1 VGIFYLPVT
10 AIFRI
15 WVSGVFIFAD

>member
-1 VGIFYLPVT
+1 MGISYLPVT

>member
-1 VGIFYLPVT
+1 VGISYLPVT